1 VLFRSSKVAEK
12 NSVRAVKLFTIEKY
26 QTVYQMIST
35 VEAKVKEDLSL
46 GGIFNALFPCG
57 SITGAPKIMTMS
69 LIEKLEKTKRGYYCG
84 ALGVLY
90 PDQAAIFNVPI
101 RTLVIEDNLYTQAV
115 DDCITYDSNAKTEF
129 E

>member
-1 VLFRSSKVAEK
+1 MISRPLTSILFPYTTLFRSVAEK

-57 SITGAPKIMTMS
+57 SITGAPKIMTDRKS
-69 LIEKLEKTKRGYYCG
+69 TRLNSSHVSISY
-84 ALGVLY
+84 
-90 PDQAAIFNVPI
+90 
-101 RTLVIEDNLYTQAV
+101 AV
-115 DDCITYDSNAKTEF
+115 FCLKKK
-129 E
+129 